1 MWKYISGT
9 EKDFVGSPAWATQKL
24 CTDKVGPQKL
34 REAFVAWIGDI
45 DGKRMVKDQF
55 SPEREF
61 DGNYGYRNFVSAE
74 RVKLNVAEP
83 TFLPV
88 EPQEKDRYKKIKEDV
103 SVNTAGGKIDYLK
116 GEHVSYG
123 GDITMFGKVW
133 SVISISDIEDY
144 MGFVSPDMLEDI

>member
-34 REAFVAWIGDI
+34 QEAFVAWIGDI

-88 EPQEKDRYKKIKEDV
+88 EPQEKDRYKKIKEDI